1 MIFNQFHIGRWTP
14 QIGDPS
20 GMGWLTVYS
29 YYIAACVCLGAAI
42 FFKFRKR
49 PSDFRFFVIMSC
61 TIAFLGVCK
70 QFNLPSAFTELG
82 RIAARTGGWMQQR
95 RVFQA
100 YFMAGFGICLIVL
113 AAVLLKRIPRNLFI
127 AHRAEIFFTGFL
139 IVFVLARAIS
149 FHPYESILRY
159 EILGFRI
166 NWIGELAGIY
176 GAAFSGIFYWIKSMV
191 TRPTP

>member
-1 MIFNQFHIGRWTP
+1 MIFSEFHIGHWTP
-14 QIGDPS
+14 HIGDPS
-20 GMGWLTVYS
+20 FFGWLTVYS
-29 YYIAACVCLGAAI
+29 YYSAACVCLGEAI
-42 FFKFRKR
+42 FFRLKKQK
-49 PSDFRFFVIMSC
+49 PDFIFFFAISS
-61 TIAFLGVCK
+61 ILAWLGVCK

-95 RVFQA
+95 RVFQV

-113 AAVLLKRIPRNLFI
+113 AAVLLKRIPGNLFI
-127 AHRAEIFFTGFL
+127 VHRGEFFFTGFL

-176 GAAFSGIFYWIKSMV
+176 GVVFSGIFYWIKSMV
-191 TRPTP
+191 TRPNP